1 MRFKQNVANMKN
13 EKFILHL
20 TRRPEGTV
28 MPSGQL
34 ESVGDTI
41 LK

>member
-1 MRFKQNVANMKN
+1 MKVKQNVTNMNK
-13 EKFILHL
+13 EKIILHL
-20 TRRPEGTV
+20 TRRPEGRR

-34 ESVGDTI
+34 EPFGDII

>member
-1 MRFKQNVANMKN
+1 MRGKQNVANMNK

-20 TRRPEGTV
+20 TRRPEGRR

-34 ESVGDTI
+34 ESAGDII